1 MTLCYCG
8 MKQSACSAT
17 KITFK
22 GIKMKIENVP
32 SSIDLTL
39 DLEQAKRECLELTK
53 KRAYISAGAA
63 IIPIPFFDVVI
74 DVGILTTLIPE
85 INQKMGL
92 SKDYTTVFNPQTK
105 EIHWE
110 ELKKRGI
117 EFSGLMVARTGVK
130 KSINGFVSRMLTKQ
144 VTKFVPLG
152 GQIIAASLGY
162 IVFKKIAESHIED
175 SYKLAKQI
183 QSEQREK
190 EKEVTPMS

>member
-1 MTLCYCG
+1 
-8 MKQSACSAT
+8 
-17 KITFK
+17 
-22 GIKMKIENVP
+22 MKIENVP
-32 SSIDLTL
+32 SSIDPQI
-39 DLEQAKRECLELTK
+39 DLERAKRECLELTK

-63 IIPIPFFDVVI
+63 IVPIPFFDVVI
-74 DVGILTTLIPE
+74 DVGILTALIPE
-85 INQKMGL
+85 INQKLGL

-105 EIHWE
+105 EVHWD

-175 SYKLAKQI
+175 SYNLAKKI
-183 QSEQREK
+183 QNEQRERDAAAQNQNQI
-190 EKEVTPMS
+190 PHQA